1 MHWASSPSLG
11 GVIATDT
18 VPLRSRCVNQ
28 HCSGLWQ
35 SSNVRRARSPW
46 RAGPQATGRAASRGA
61 GVEGPMLKRLVLKG
75 PSVEGPSVE
84 GPSVEGPSVEGPSVE
99 GPSVEPRLV
108 VVPAGGWLGAVAV
121 HEPQSIVAAR
131 LGGANDRKA
140 SVRGRPPCGADAI
153 KSEIAPSTWRVLAA
167 LASFLVS
174 CRRSPWGQLRTLRS
188 IQGWQMA
195 EDPFGKK
202 TRGKVSRQA
211 GALP

>member
-1 MHWASSPSLG
+1 MWTDRCARPARRSGRMPWAFFALFGRRYCDRYCAALLAMLSTN
-11 GVIATDT
+11 IAA
-18 VPLRSRCVNQ
+18 VC
-28 HCSGLWQ
+28 
-35 SSNVRRARSPW
+35 
-46 RAGPQATGRAASRGA
+46 GRAAMCEEHARPGA
-61 GVEGPMLKRLVLKG
+61 PGSQADGEARRRVER
-75 PSVEGPSVE
+75 
-84 GPSVEGPSVEGPSVE
+84 PSVEGPSVE